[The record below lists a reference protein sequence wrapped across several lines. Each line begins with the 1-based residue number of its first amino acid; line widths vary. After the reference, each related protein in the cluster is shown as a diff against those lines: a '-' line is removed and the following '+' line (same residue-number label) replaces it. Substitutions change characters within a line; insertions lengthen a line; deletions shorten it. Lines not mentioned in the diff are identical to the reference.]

1 MNANENMKW
10 DITTLIMK
18 CIEYHEIYCISYYG
32 VVLKY
37 VIMTIMCIAVFII
50 MGIAVSPKFGYHVPS
65 IVAFDES
72 ISSLIYNS
80 GSNLTDDFMILMSM
94 YGREIVWLAV
104 IVFMSIFAGWKGKK
118 IAVIIVISFL
128 IIIPLNTLF
137 KNLFE
142 RNRPPVERLEIHNP
156 EKTDF
161 AYPSGHASIV
171 AAGAL
176 TLLILFRR
184 EKELVFSIILACE
197 AALVCISRI
206 YVGDHY
212 FFDVIGGALLGAG
225 IALLSISLSRYLDP
239 IMTGVRKYIEK
250 EH

>member
-1 MNANENMKW
+1 MKW
-10 DITTLIMK
+10 DIITLIMK
-18 CIEYHEIYCISYYG
+18 CMQYHGIYCISYYG

-50 MGIAVSPKFGYHVPS
+50 MGIAVSPKFGYQVPS
-65 IVAFDES
+65 IIAFDES

-142 RNRPPVERLEIHNP
+142 RNRPPVERLEIHKP

-176 TLLILFRR
+176 TLIILFRR
-184 EKELVFSIILACE
+184 EKELAFTIILACE

-239 IMTGVRKYIEK
+239 IMTGVRKYLEK

>member
-1 MNANENMKW
+1 MKC

-18 CIEYHEIYCISYYG
+18 CMQYHEIYCISYYG

-50 MGIAVSPKFGYHVPS
+50 MGIAVSPKFGYQVPS
-65 IVAFDES
+65 IITLDES

-104 IVFMSIFAGWKGKK
+104 IVFMSIFAGWRGKK

-137 KNLFE
+137 KNFFE
-142 RNRPPVERLEIHNP
+142 RNRPPVEGLEVHVP
-156 EKTDF
+156 DKMDF

-176 TLLILFRR
+176 ILIILFRR
-184 EKELVFSIILACE
+184 EKELAFSIILACE
-197 AALVCISRI
+197 AALVCISRV

-212 FFDVIGGALLGAG
+212 FLDVIGGALLGAG

-239 IMTGVRKYIEK
+239 IMIGVRKYLEK

>member
-1 MNANENMKW
+1 MKW

-18 CIEYHEIYCISYYG
+18 CIQYHEIYCISSHG

-37 VIMTIMCIAVFII
+37 VFMTIICIAVFII
-50 MGIAVSPKFGYHVPS
+50 MGIAVSPKFGYQVPS
-65 IVAFDES
+65 IIAFDES

-80 GSNLTDDFMILMSM
+80 GSNLTDDFMILLSM

-104 IVFMSIFAGWKGKK
+104 IVFMSIFAGWRGKK

-142 RNRPPVERLEIHNP
+142 RNRPPVERLEIQIP

-161 AYPSGHASIV
+161 AYPSGHASVV

-176 TLLILFRR
+176 ILILLFRR

-239 IMTGVRKYIEK
+239 IMTGVRKYLEK